1 MQKPDQLNVPAD
13 KFQAQFGVSW
23 EEVLKSGKVF
33 NAMDGC
39 QHLGIDAQQLNI
51 AWSKAKA
58 AKKLIKFG
66 GGFYCGLVEVEG
78 KEPVYIFNGFF
89 MAMRSK
95 FTAPSAEIYYYLV
108 EWDANALSWADFRG
122 KVLGPTDPAE
132 APAESLRG
140 QILSKWEELG
150 LKEKPLNVPADKFQ
164 EQFGVSWEEALKSG
178 KVFNAMD
185 GCQHLGIDAGEMD
198 AAWSQAKAAKKLIKF
213 GGGFY
218 CGLVEVEGKE
228 PVYIFNG
235 FFMAMRSKFTKP
247 GSSIY
252 YFSVEWDANALS
264 WADFRGKVLGPTD
277 PAEAPA
283 ESLRGQILSKWEE
296 LGLKEKPSWADFRGK
311 VLGPT
316 DPAEAPAES
325 LRGQILSKWEELG
338 LKEKPNVGDNGMHAS
353 ASPFEG
359 FAERNNWLEMPIKD
373 DPFGARLLQRGS
385 SESLIRAWSVDPQVN
400 IAPGRQGSVFDQLE
414 DLDTAVCLEKLLEL
428 KDRNLMNA
436 AFVFIKPHAM
446 TEKVKELAKT
456 GLQKQG
462 IKILKEGSLKAETID
477 QKKLIDQH
485 YYAIA
490 SKATI
495 LKPDQLNVPADKF
508 QEQFGVSW
516 EEALKSGKVFNAM
529 DGCQHLG
536 IDAGA
541 DKFQEQFGVSW
552 EEALKSGKV
561 FNAMDGCQHLG
572 IDAGEMDAAWS
583 QAKAAKKLIKFGGGF
598 YRGLVEVEGKEPVYI
613 FNGFFM
619 AMRSKFTKPGS
630 SIYYFSVE
638 WDANALSWADF
649 RGKVLGPTD
658 PAEAPAESLRGQILS
673 KWEEL
678 GLTEKP
684 NVGDNGM
691 HASASPFEGFA
702 ERNNWLSQS
711 VQDDTFGAEMLK
723 LMAEGQIKDWSVDPQ
738 IQIGDGKQGS
748 VFDQLE
754 DLNVMDCGRARSIE
768 PPALIWRGPRSDGGL
783 VESLHAASEAVQ
795 HWTQTWESSM
805 DSKDQAFARLAFIF
819 LVVNVAGGLVL
830 TAFYYNFTAFE
841 VYIMSLFWAGI
852 ISIPL
857 YQVKISI
864 IDLIFSLTLR
874 ETYRLTRVVETNPP
888 QDRILVG
895 VSKLP
900 RFHWL
905 HVDEPESTER
915 QQEFKACLAEEL
927 MSSSELRRNIEEK
940 GKGLQD
946 FNIFSP
952 LASLGTGSKLP
963 EHDIGPR
970 SSPASILV
978 PLSGNVCEM
987 NAVLS
992 GLFFLAA
999 LLVPLSVIFGLLSHH
1014 PGGGLTLDKAF
1025 AWHPILMSIAF
1036 PGLMVLGRWVYVTD
1050 IIEEKGLRRALHGSI
1065 MAFAALVALG
1075 GYVAMFKAHWPIK
1088 QYFGY
1093 NFTTQKWAVPAR
1105 VIHDLIGY
1113 STLLLVL
1120 FQAAIGMVKIVKLQN
1135 KIKSF
1140 TFHGTLGKVIMGLSA
1155 VNILVACTFWKWT
1168 TGYKILAE
1176 RLAMARK
1183 RNCASLH
1190 LSD

>member
-1 MQKPDQLNVPAD
+1 MQKPDQLNVPVD
-13 KFQAQFGVSW
+13 KFQEHFGVSW
-23 EEVLKSGKVF
+23 EEALKSGKVF

-39 QHLGIDAQQLNI
+39 QHLGIDAQQLNV

-95 FTAPSAEIYYYLV
+95 FTAPSAEVYYYLV

-150 LKEKPLNVPADKFQ
+150 LKEKPNVGDNGMHASASPFEGFAERNNWLEIPIKDDPFGARLLQRGFSESLIQAWSVDPQVQIAPGKQGSVFDQLEDLDTAACLEKLLELKDRNLMNAAFVFIKPHAMTEKVKELAKTGLQKHGIKILKEGSLKAETIDQKKLIDQHYYAIASKATILKPDQLNVPADKFQ

-247 GSSIY
+247 GSSIH
-252 YFSVEWDANALS
+252 YFSVEWDANAL
-264 WADFRGKVLGPTD
+264 
-277 PAEAPA
+277 
-283 ESLRGQILSKWEE
+283 
-296 LGLKEKPSWADFRGK
+296 SWADFRGK

-359 FAERNNWLEMPIKD
+359 FAERNNWLEIPIKD
-373 DPFGARLLQRGS
+373 DPFGARLLQRGF
-385 SESLIRAWSVDPQVN
+385 SESLIQAWSVDPQVQ
-400 IAPGRQGSVFDQLE
+400 IAPGKQGSVFDQLE
-414 DLDTAVCLEKLLEL
+414 DLDTAACLEKLLEL

-456 GLQKQG
+456 GLQKHG

-536 IDAGA
+536 IDAGEMDAAWSQAKAAKKLIKFGGGFYCGLVEVEGKEPVYIFNGFFMAMRSKFTKPGSSIHYFSVEWDANALSWADFRGKVLGPTDPAEAPAESLRGQILSKWEELGLKEKPNVGDNGMHASASPFEGFAERNNWLEIPIKDDPFGARLLQRGFSESLIQAWSVDPQVQIAPGKQGSVFDQLEDLDTAACLEKLLELKDRNLMNAAFVFIKPHAMTEKVKELAKTGLQKHGIKILKEGSLKAETIDQKKLIDQHYYAIASKATILKPDQLNVPA

-598 YRGLVEVEGKEPVYI
+598 YCGLVEVEGKEPVYI

-630 SIYYFSVE
+630 SIHYFSVE

-678 GLTEKP
+678 GLKEKP

-702 ERNNWLSQS
+702 ERHNWLSQS
-711 VQDDTFGAEMLK
+711 VQDDTFGARCSERK
-723 LMAEGQIKDWSVDPQ
+723 RS
-738 IQIGDGKQGS
+738 
-748 VFDQLE
+748 
-754 DLNVMDCGRARSIE
+754 CARF
-768 PPALIWRGPRSDGGL
+768 R
-783 VESLHAASEAVQ
+783 
-795 HWTQTWESSM
+795 
-805 DSKDQAFARLAFIF
+805 
-819 LVVNVAGGLVL
+819 
-830 TAFYYNFTAFE
+830 
-841 VYIMSLFWAGI
+841 
-852 ISIPL
+852 
-857 YQVKISI
+857 
-864 IDLIFSLTLR
+864 
-874 ETYRLTRVVETNPP
+874 
-888 QDRILVG
+888 
-895 VSKLP
+895 
-900 RFHWL
+900 
-905 HVDEPESTER
+905 
-915 QQEFKACLAEEL
+915 
-927 MSSSELRRNIEEK
+927 
-940 GKGLQD
+940 
-946 FNIFSP
+946 
-952 LASLGTGSKLP
+952 
-963 EHDIGPR
+963 
-970 SSPASILV
+970 
-978 PLSGNVCEM
+978 
-987 NAVLS
+987 
-992 GLFFLAA
+992 
-999 LLVPLSVIFGLLSHH
+999 
-1014 PGGGLTLDKAF
+1014 
-1025 AWHPILMSIAF
+1025 F
-1036 PGLMVLGRWVYVTD
+1036 PGELTDRGRD
-1050 IIEEKGLRRALHGSI
+1050 AEAHG
-1065 MAFAALVALG
+1065 
-1075 GYVAMFKAHWPIK
+1075 
-1088 QYFGY
+1088 
-1093 NFTTQKWAVPAR
+1093 
-1105 VIHDLIGY
+1105 
-1113 STLLLVL
+1113 
-1120 FQAAIGMVKIVKLQN
+1120 
-1135 KIKSF
+1135 
-1140 TFHGTLGKVIMGLSA
+1140 
-1155 VNILVACTFWKWT
+1155 
-1168 TGYKILAE
+1168 
-1176 RLAMARK
+1176 
-1183 RNCASLH
+1183 
-1190 LSD
+1190 